1 MFDTNIIKLIKK
13 LIRQKTSIFKN
24 RIQSLYYDLI
34 QIKLNKITI
43 KYNTDGVINHKHYD
57 NLLNISTLWNV
68 IISMNLS
75 ELYLIDLYKCLYDNI
90 FKQLLMNSVEDDYN
104 DGSSNDDDDD
114 DSNELINHQQQ
125 QQQQSE
131 VKKKKT
137 IKITENE
144 EEKVISIVDSE
155 SKSDD
160 FSYIYIFTY

>member
-1 MFDTNIIKLIKK
+1 MYDTNILKLIKK

-34 QIKLNKITI
+34 QIKLNTITI

-57 NLLNISTLWNV
+57 NLLNISTLWN
-68 IISMNLS
+68 IILSMNMS

-90 FKQLLMNSVEDDYN
+90 FKQLLMNSVEDDNN
-104 DGSSNDDDDD
+104 DCNNDDD
-114 DSNELINHQQQ
+114 NNNNKLLNQQQQ
-125 QQQQSE
+125 QQQQSSE
-131 VKKKKT
+131 IMKKKT

-144 EEKVISIVDSE
+144 EEKVISIIDSE

-160 FSYIYIFTY
+160 FSYIYVLYYK